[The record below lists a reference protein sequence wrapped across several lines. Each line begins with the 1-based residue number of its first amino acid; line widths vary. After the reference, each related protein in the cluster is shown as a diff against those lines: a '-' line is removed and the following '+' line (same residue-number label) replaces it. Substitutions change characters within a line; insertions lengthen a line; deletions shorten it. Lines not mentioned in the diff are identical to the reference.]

1 MRATAISI
9 SCLVMMF
16 LAGGSAFADSQT
28 HDCCDAAARP
38 LDCPNGASCCEDTTW
53 QCNDEAGWSTC
64 PADGTACSCGGIAGG
79 TCAEGEYCYRENFES
94 LDDCYQVADLAGV
107 CTLTTPDCSMCN
119 ITCGCN
125 GITYQ
130 NACSAQ
136 AVTDPHFFGAC
147 GSEVRGVVFGHPL
160 HPTWMIWRQ
169 QEDALAYNVYR
180 KVYEGVPPTDLG
192 SCLLANYSPQAA
204 ILDDPEPGELW
215 FLSVTAVYP
224 TGEGA
229 PGRQGGPLPC
239 IPKVIADRCDE

>member
-1 MRATAISI
+1 
-9 SCLVMMF
+9 
-16 LAGGSAFADSQT
+16 
-28 HDCCDAAARP
+28 
-38 LDCPNGASCCEDTTW
+38 
-53 QCNDEAGWSTC
+53 
-64 PADGTACSCGGIAGG
+64 
-79 TCAEGEYCYRENFES
+79 
-94 LDDCYQVADLAGV
+94 
-107 CTLTTPDCSMCN
+107 MCN

-147 GSEVRGVVFGHPL
+147 GSEVRGLKFGHPL

-224 TGEGA
+224 TGEGT

-239 IPKVIADRCDE
+239 EPKVIAERCGAGL